1 MQEWCAGVSLRGRAP
16 LAGATVK
23 CQGHGAPAFLIIPPL
38 GGVSGLGPKIF
49 LVHSRTGL
57 YFSPC
62 RLSLF
67 IFRYLSK
74 FVVVVQ
80 SPSRVWVF
88 TTPWTAARPTSLY
101 ISPSNSLIFQINLN
115 IKLVLIIWLALIHL
129 PPKIKGM
136 VLTIIPSNHVSPQFL
151 ALPVLNWGKHH
162 PKYQVHQF
170 FISF

>member
-1 MQEWCAGVSLRGRAP
+1 MCWDEPWRQSTFGRGHS
-16 LAGATVK
+16 K
-23 CQGHGAPAFLIIPPL
+23 YQGHGAPAFLIIPPQ

-49 LVHSRTGL
+49 LTHSRTRL

-67 IFRYLSK
+67 TFRYLSK
-74 FVVVVQ
+74 FVVVQ

-88 TTPWTAARPTSLY
+88 TTPWTAAHPTSLS
-101 ISPSNSLIFQINLN
+101 ISPCNSLIFQINLN
-115 IKLVLIIWLALIHL
+115 IKLVLIIWLACMHL
-129 PPKIKGM
+129 PPKRKGM
-136 VLTIIPSNHVSPQFL
+136 ALTINPSNHVSPQFL